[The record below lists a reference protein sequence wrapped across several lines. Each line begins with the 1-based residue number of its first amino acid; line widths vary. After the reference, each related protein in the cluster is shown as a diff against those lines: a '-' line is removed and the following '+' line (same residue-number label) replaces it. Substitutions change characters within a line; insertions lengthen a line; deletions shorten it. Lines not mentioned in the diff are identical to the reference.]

1 MSREWMVRWNVMGL
15 LYMIGEESPNA
26 GGALAATYSKIG
38 RAYKQRLGGD
48 LRVSAVC
55 SREIVAITNVC
66 AHYDMLLIVYCY

>member
-15 LYMIGEESPNA
+15 LYMIGEESPNS